1 MTTRT
6 AVDDFLAQRTF
17 AIAGAS
23 RTEKKFGNAVLT
35 SMRAKGYRMIPIHPE
50 ASMLGG
56 VPCVPSLRELREP
69 VDGLIIVVPPPETEK
84 LVREAFDAGITRI
97 WMQTGAE
104 STDAIAFCTEHGIS
118 VIHGE
123 CILMFAEPAEFFHR
137 AHRFVRKVTGKLPR

>member
-6 AVDDFLAQRTF
+6 AVNEFLAQRTL

-23 RTEKKFGNAVLT
+23 REGKKFGTAALVSLK
-35 SMRAKGYRMIPIHPE
+35 AKGYRMFPVHPNASTLEGLPCVKSLRDLPE
-50 ASMLGG
+50 A
-56 VPCVPSLRELREP
+56 
-69 VDGLIIVVPPPETEK
+69 VDGLVIVVHPGETEK
-84 LVREAFDAGITRI
+84 LVKEAFDAGITRV

-104 STDAIAFCTEHGIS
+104 SPAAIAFCNEHNIS

-137 AHRFVRKVTGKLPR
+137 AHRFVRRVQGKLPR